1 MNKHRNAQRG
11 NKKIVILLGSI
22 ILITIIG
29 IGGWILTRN
38 KENSGRTQENMSE
51 NAQINTSK
59 ETEKENVETLPS
71 IQKEPT
77 IAMAKNSL
85 DKFLASFYVVED
97 NGGYIVGEDFWQQ
110 AEIYEIVIDGYE
122 QTRDEKY
129 LATIDEMYQGFV
141 TKHGEDWSYNEFND
155 DIMWMTIACAR
166 AYAITKDTKY
176 LEQAEKH
183 FNLVFDRAWSDDL
196 GGGLFWKTENKTKN
210 SCINCPAV
218 IAACLLGNITG
229 EKEYMDKALMIYQWE
244 KENLFGTTG
253 AVFDAY
259 DLTTGVNQ
267 WSSTYNQGTFIGAAT
282 MLYQYSG
289 NEVYL
294 KDAVLAA
301 DYTVNTMFSGQA
313 MNSEG
318 DGNDL
323 PGFKGI
329 LARWMGKFI
338 RECNQDQY
346 IEWMQNNARAVWN
359 NQNSNGIMWTL
370 FNTKSED
377 TFYSAWGCSAAV
389 SMLINCPR
397 ELE

>member
-1 MNKHRNAQRG
+1 MKKLGNEQSG
-11 NKKIVILLGSI
+11 NKKIIILIGSI
-22 ILITIIG
+22 ILITIIAL
-29 IGGWILTRN
+29 GGWILSKN
-38 KENSGRTQENMSE
+38 KDNSGRAQENM
-51 NAQINTSK
+51 N
-59 ETEKENVETLPS
+59 ENVK
-71 IQKEPT
+71 IKEPT
-77 IAMAKNSL
+77 IDMAKNSL
-85 DKFLASFYVVED
+85 DKFLASFYVVEEK
-97 NGGYIVGEDFWQQ
+97 GGSIIGEDFWQQ
-110 AEIYEIVIDGYE
+110 AEIFEIVIDAYE
-122 QTRDEKY
+122 QTRDKKY
-129 LATIDEMYQGFV
+129 LATISEMYQGFV

-166 AYAITKDTKY
+166 AYDVTKDTKY

-210 SCINCPAV
+210 SCINSPAV
-218 IAACLLGNITG
+218 IAACLLGEITG
-229 EKEYMDKALMIYQWE
+229 EKEYMDKAVMIYQWE

-282 MLYQYSG
+282 MLYQFSG
-289 NEVYL
+289 DDAYL

-301 DYTVNTMFSGQA
+301 DYTVNTMFSGQV

-329 LARWMGKFI
+329 LARWMGKFV
-338 RECNQDQY
+338 RECSQDQY
-346 IEWMQNNARAVWN
+346 TEWMQKNAMAVWN